1 MIRSFLR
8 EYRVFFFAYFLL
20 ASSFLILFY
29 LYQLPWPFF
38 LQSIFLSCTI
48 FMILMLSLF
57 WKFFHR
63 IKALQDGIHDVD
75 LHILNK
81 PIDRAYLMLLEKEK
95 NEARQELLSY
105 KKREEDLQAVIKLW
119 SHQMKVPLAALS
131 LMTQT
136 KQLDPQGVDNQLL
149 RLDNYQANLLNYLK
163 LSNQSSDFRFEEVE
177 VRQVMVDLVKKYRTH
192 FLHKQIAVSIEGEW
206 KLKSDRKWLSFALSQ
221 ILDNAIK
228 YSQERGSV
236 QIQLDEGVR
245 ISDQGIG
252 ILPED
257 IPRLFDQGFTG
268 FNGREHQKASGF
280 GLYLAKRVLDQL
292 ELAIEVTSQV
302 DQGTQVVVRRKED
315 WT

>member
-1 MIRSFLR
+1 MIGSFLR
-8 EYRVFFFAYFLL
+8 EYRTFFLAYFLL
-20 ASSFLILFY
+20 TSSFLILFY

-38 LQSIFLSCTI
+38 LQSVFLSCTI
-48 FMILMLSLF
+48 FLIFILSLF

-63 IKALQDGIHDVD
+63 MKALQDGIHDAD
-75 LHILNK
+75 LYLLNK
-81 PIDRAYLMLLEKEK
+81 PIDRAYLSLLEKEK
-95 NEARQELLSY
+95 DATRQQLLSY
-105 KKREEDLQAVIKLW
+105 KKREEDLQAVVKLW

-131 LMTQT
+131 LMSQT
-136 KQLDPQGVDNQLL
+136 KQLDPQAVDNQLL

-177 VRQVMVDLVKKYRTH
+177 VRQIMVDLVKKYRTH

-228 YSQERGSV
+228 YSQEGGSV
-236 QIQLDEGVR
+236 QIQLDKGVR

-280 GLYLAKRVLDQL
+280 GLYLSKRVLDQL
-292 ELAIEVTSQV
+292 ELDIEVTSQV
-302 DQGTQVVVRRKED
+302 DEGTQVVVREKEK
-315 WT
+315 

>member
-1 MIRSFLR
+1 MIGSFLR
-8 EYRVFFFAYFLL
+8 EYRTFFLAYILL
-20 ASSFLILFY
+20 TSSYLILFY
-29 LYQLPWPFF
+29 LYQLPWAFF
-38 LQSIFLSCTI
+38 LQSVFLSWTIFL
-48 FMILMLSLF
+48 ILILSLF

-63 IKALQDGIHDVD
+63 MKALQDGIHESD
-75 LHILNK
+75 LYLLNK
-81 PIDRAYLMLLEKEK
+81 PIDRAYLSLLEKEK
-95 NEARQELLSY
+95 DDARQQLLSY
-105 KKREEDLQAVIKLW
+105 KKREEDLQAVVKLW

-131 LMTQT
+131 LMSQT
-136 KQLDPQGVDNQLL
+136 KKLDPQDVDNQLL

-177 VRQVMVDLVKKYRTH
+177 VRQIMVDLVKKYRTH
-192 FLHKQIAVSIEGEW
+192 FLHKQIAVSIEGKW

-228 YSQERGSV
+228 YSQEGGSV
-236 QIQLDEGVR
+236 QIQLDKGVR

-252 ILPED
+252 ILQED

-292 ELAIEVTSQV
+292 ELDIEVRSQV
-302 DQGTQVVVRRKED
+302 DEGTQVMVRKK
-315 WT
+315 

>member
-1 MIRSFLR
+1 MIGSFFR
-8 EYRVFFFAYFLL
+8 EYRTFFLAYFLL
-20 ASSFLILFY
+20 TSSYLILFY
-29 LYQLPWPFF
+29 LYQLPWAFF
-38 LQSIFLSCTI
+38 LQSVFLSWTIFL
-48 FMILMLSLF
+48 ILILSLF

-63 IKALQDGIHDVD
+63 MKALQDGIHESD
-75 LHILNK
+75 LYLLNK
-81 PIDRAYLMLLEKEK
+81 PIDRAYLSLLEKEK
-95 NEARQELLSY
+95 DDARQQLLSY
-105 KKREEDLQAVIKLW
+105 KKREENLQAVVKLW

-131 LMTQT
+131 LMSQT
-136 KQLDPQGVDNQLL
+136 KKLDPQDVDNQLL

-177 VRQVMVDLVKKYRTH
+177 VRQIMVDLVKKYRTH
-192 FLHKQIAVSIEGEW
+192 FLHKQIAVSIEGKC

-228 YSQERGSV
+228 YSQEGGSV
-236 QIQLDEGVR
+236 QIQLDKGVR

-292 ELAIEVTSQV
+292 ELDIEVRSQV
-302 DQGTQVVVRRKED
+302 DEGTQVVVYKK
-315 WT
+315 